1 MEQFPFEHHIE
12 TETIGLDSKIYDLE
26 ITAKFIEELKNAKLD
41 DSNMHPDDIARLRE
55 APSEFPFDVDDPDF
69 LFSLRTFLA
78 VNNASEQV
86 YNSFRD
92 AALARH
98 PHNTFLS
105 YDQIK
110 RRVQQIS
117 GIVPIAHD
125 MCVDSCAAF
134 TGPFRDLDKCPLCS
148 EPRYQYTNGPRPKR
162 IARRQYQT
170 IPLGFVLQAFY
181 RSPQNAERM
190 KHRRK
195 RTDEIFAHLEA
206 NNFEIDVYD
215 DVYTGSD
222 YLEAVASGKI
232 KPDDI
237 MLQLSLDGAQLCRD
251 KESDCWM
258 YIFVI
263 HNLPPDVRYKQAY
276 VIPGGFI
283 PGPNKP
289 KDIDSFIFPGLHH
302 LLALQREGLHIFDS
316 STGRRIRDVIPFI
329 ALVTA
334 DSPGMASVA
343 GMVGHQGKYGCRLYC
358 SLPGRHREGD
368 GHYYPVLLKPLN
380 YNVHGC
386 SHGDV
391 SPSDLSHFRTNI
403 QQRYYTNLSLLCQS
417 RNQTQFRENRLETGI
432 CKQTIF
438 SGMPIKTLGIPNS
451 FVLDIMH
458 LVALNNTDLLLGLWR
473 GTLKSYGKDLEIN
486 AWLRWCVLKNKDIWK
501 VHGKTVAM
509 ATPYLPTSFD
519 RAPRNPAEKIN
530 SGYKAWEFLLY
541 LFALGP
547 ALLKPILQEAYWKNY
562 CKLVRGIQILQQRS
576 ILRDQLITGM
586 ELLSQFQQE
595 FEELYY
601 QRNPDRIHFIR
612 QSVHLLSHIAPEITR
627 VRPLACYS
635 QWTMENTISS
645 LGREIR
651 QDFDPYANISQRGI
665 IRAQTNAIQSMI
677 PNLSRKNEETLPSGG
692 GHVLLNACDN
702 IAREV
707 SQPEADA
714 ILKLWLKEKWLNSDG
729 WARDRKIKRWARLL
743 LPNGQRVRSVWG
755 EGRWRR
761 KVRRMM
767 IVKVRASACYKFHQ
781 LILLVG
787 PSQGH
792 NQVC

>member
-1 MEQFPFEHHIE
+1 
-12 TETIGLDSKIYDLE
+12 
-26 ITAKFIEELKNAKLD
+26 
-41 DSNMHPDDIARLRE
+41 
-55 APSEFPFDVDDPDF
+55 
-69 LFSLRTFLA
+69 
-78 VNNASEQV
+78 
-86 YNSFRD
+86 
-92 AALARH
+92 
-98 PHNTFLS
+98 
-105 YDQIK
+105 
-110 RRVQQIS
+110 
-117 GIVPIAHD
+117 
-125 MCVDSCAAF
+125 
-134 TGPFRDLDKCPLCS
+134 
-148 EPRYQYTNGPRPKR
+148 
-162 IARRQYQT
+162 
-170 IPLGFVLQAFY
+170 
-181 RSPQNAERM
+181 
-190 KHRRK
+190 
-195 RTDEIFAHLEA
+195 
-206 NNFEIDVYD
+206 
-215 DVYTGSD
+215 
-222 YLEAVASGKI
+222 
-232 KPDDI
+232 
-237 MLQLSLDGAQLCRD
+237 
-251 KESDCWM
+251 
-258 YIFVI
+258 
-263 HNLPPDVRYKQAY
+263 
-276 VIPGGFI
+276 
-283 PGPNKP
+283 
-289 KDIDSFIFPGLHH
+289 
-302 LLALQREGLHIFDS
+302 
-316 STGRRIRDVIPFI
+316 
-329 ALVTA
+329 
-334 DSPGMASVA
+334 
-343 GMVGHQGKYGCRLYC
+343 
-358 SLPGRHREGD
+358 
-368 GHYYPVLLKPLN
+368 
-380 YNVHGC
+380 
-386 SHGDV
+386 
-391 SPSDLSHFRTNI
+391 
-403 QQRYYTNLSLLCQS
+403 
-417 RNQTQFRENRLETGI
+417 
-432 CKQTIF
+432 
-438 SGMPIKTLGIPNS
+438 
-451 FVLDIMH
+451 
-458 LVALNNTDLLLGLWR
+458 
-473 GTLKSYGKDLEIN
+473 
-486 AWLRWCVLKNKDIWK
+486 
-501 VHGKTVAM
+501 M

-627 VRPLACYS
+627 VGPLACYS
-635 QWTMENTISS
+635 QWTMENAIGS

-755 EGRWRR
+755 EGCWHR
-761 KVRRMM
+761 KVRRTT

-787 PSQGH
+787 PSRGH